1 MTNLPKTKTQTK
13 ILLHVGCSFLNK
25 KDTTPGFQ
33 EDSWKELRLDI
44 DPKVNPDIIGSM
56 LDLSMIPKNKID
68 AIFSSHN
75 IEHLYTHEVPIALEE
90 FHRVLK
96 PDGFI
101 IITCPDLQS
110 ICELVAQDQ
119 LTQKAYFSSQGS
131 ITPLDMIFGLQS
143 SIAKGNHFMA
153 HKTGFTKTSM
163 IETFEKSSFS
173 QILCLQRPKKF
184 DLFVLATKTEWPV
197 QKLQAVVQEHI
208 VFS

>member
-1 MTNLPKTKTQTK
+1 MSKFKF
-13 ILLHVGCSFLNK
+13 LHVGCGLK
-25 KDTTPGFQ
+25 RKDTTTPVFNTD
-33 EDSWKELRLDI
+33 EWEEFTIDI
-44 DPKVNPDIIGSM
+44 DPSCKTDFIGSM
-56 LDLSMIPKNKID
+56 TNLSMIEDETFD
-68 AIFSSHN
+68 AIYSSHN